1 MTGPALTAQ
10 VNETRRYAVLI
21 VRNHPGHV
29 TFAPKLPEVIGR
41 GQGRE
46 SAYRDFKTRLQRHI
60 SGLMERG
67 APVPDDDVVAVKFVK
82 LDLHRSDPE
91 GNLQ

>member
-1 MTGPALTAQ
+1 VTGPALTAQ

-29 TFAPKLPEVIGR
+29 AFAPKLPEVIGP
-41 GQGRE
+41 GQGRG
-46 SAYRDFKTRLQRHI
+46 AACRDFKAQLNQHVA
-60 SGLMERG
+60 GLIARG
-67 APVPDDDVVAVKFVK
+67 APLPEDDVVAVKLVK